1 MEEAIIQIENL
12 VVNYGRP
19 GPRQVQ
25 ALKGVSLE
33 VYRGEIF
40 GLLGPNGA
48 GKTTLLSVLEGLVKP
63 GSGRVRVQGID
74 VTRDPTGVRRLL
86 GTQLQQTALID
97 DLTVEELIYLYAS
110 LYQVFLTKEQ
120 IYSLLERFD
129 LVEQRRVYPRRL
141 SGGQRQ
147 RLAVAAAIAH
157 DPQIVL
163 LDEPTSA
170 LDPQARRKIW
180 GMIRSLHE
188 DGRTVILTTHS
199 MEEAELLSGRVSII
213 DRGQQVAEGSPARL
227 IASLDAGTMI
237 STVLELPLEEV
248 QAVPGVV
255 KARYT
260 GQHLEV
266 ESWQPN
272 ETLAALTAL
281 AERYR
286 QPLGE
291 VSMRQP
297 NLEDV
302 FLHLTGRALQ
312 V

>member
-1 MEEAIIQIENL
+1 
-12 VVNYGRP
+12 
-19 GPRQVQ
+19 
-25 ALKGVSLE
+25 
-33 VYRGEIF
+33 
-40 GLLGPNGA
+40 
-48 GKTTLLSVLEGLVKP
+48 
-63 GSGRVRVQGID
+63 
-74 VTRDPTGVRRLL
+74 
-86 GTQLQQTALID
+86 ID

-227 IASLDAGTMI
+227 IAS
-237 STVLELPLEEV
+237 
-248 QAVPGVV
+248 
-255 KARYT
+255 
-260 GQHLEV
+260 
-266 ESWQPN
+266 
-272 ETLAALTAL
+272 
-281 AERYR
+281 
-286 QPLGE
+286 
-291 VSMRQP
+291 
-297 NLEDV
+297 
-302 FLHLTGRALQ
+302 
-312 V
+312 